1 MTTNHATAAE
11 PEIVESLLEALERA
25 EEPVTVSQLRK
36 GLSGPSKRSEEQIG
50 RVLEGLVA
58 RGRAYRFA
66 PYRSKA
72 PRYWVHDLDHYAR
85 TAMLRR
91 LGRRPIKAAE
101 LINGLKSPLKGCAP
115 GRLRKILDELI
126 RTGQAH
132 KLPTFVRGR
141 SQYFSARP
149 PDPRDYLNDALDE
162 ISKKLEKAGI
172 SRAQVSAAALE
183 LLQPGSA
190 PPPVVPRP
198 GMSDE
203 EVDRIVLDGLRQL
216 APDGAGRALVPIREL
231 RKLLA
236 SRVPDKA
243 PFDDAVIRLAAQGRV
258 DLHRHD
264 YPGSLGEDERLG
276 MVPDGRG
283 SYFIGIAPRG

>member
-1 MTTNHATAAE
+1 MTTNHATTAE

-162 ISKKLEKAGI
+162 ISKK
-172 SRAQVSAAALE
+172 
-183 LLQPGSA
+183 
-190 PPPVVPRP
+190 
-198 GMSDE
+198 
-203 EVDRIVLDGLRQL
+203 
-216 APDGAGRALVPIREL
+216 
-231 RKLLA
+231 
-236 SRVPDKA
+236 
-243 PFDDAVIRLAAQGRV
+243 
-258 DLHRHD
+258 
-264 YPGSLGEDERLG
+264 
-276 MVPDGRG
+276 
-283 SYFIGIAPRG
+283 